1 MPAKSQQ
8 QLKMIYARRNRYK
21 SEDKTPKKWKW
32 IWDEDWTDVSFKDL
46 PEKIEEFK
54 YNRDV
59 YIDLLSEE
67 SEFTKDELERMS
79 DREIKDLY
87 DALYLETTI
96 DDDTDDDTDSFS
108 DDLYAENLIT
118 KFDKFIN
125 ESKR

>member
-32 IWDEDWTDVSFKDL
+32 IWDEDWTDVSFKEL
-46 PEKIEEFK
+46 PEKIEEYKF
-54 YNRDV
+54 NRQV
-59 YIDLLSEE
+59 YIELLSEE
-67 SEFTKDELERMS
+67 SEFTKEELKRMS

-96 DDDTDDDTDSFS
+96 DDEEGTEDFN
-108 DDLYAENLIT
+108 DDLYTENLIT
-118 KFDKFIN
+118 KFDRFIN
-125 ESKR
+125 ETKK

>member
-32 IWDEDWTDVSFKDL
+32 IWDEDWTDVSFKEL
-46 PEKIEEFK
+46 PEKIEEYKF
-54 YNRDV
+54 NRQV
-59 YIDLLSEE
+59 YIELLSEE
-67 SEFTKDELERMS
+67 SEFTKEELKRMS

-96 DDDTDDDTDSFS
+96 DDEEGIEDFN
-108 DDLYAENLIT
+108 DDLYTENLIT
-118 KFDKFIN
+118 KFDRFIN
-125 ESKR
+125 ETKK